1 MHGCLAYWPC
11 VDIRLASERTGR
23 SGAPLTQA
31 CSAGAKGLATHR
43 PPLTTAACRRAR
55 DSGTGNFYRGVA
67 LCRSPSARLLRGT
80 PSQRSGFPV
89 LAAALER
96 WAEVH
101 AWPPGAGDFS
111 YKLSATRRTPNGR
124 APAAETACSEG
135 NLGVGHQ
142 ARARAGTMIAVSLP
156 APYLGHH
163 ANLGSSHHVGGQFPS
178 RRHYEHPRIYVRGRL
193 S

>member
-1 MHGCLAYWPC
+1 M
-11 VDIRLASERTGR
+11 ASRRRRFFLQVVGYEA
-23 SGAPLTQA
+23 SG
-31 CSAGAKGLATHR
+31 
-43 PPLTTAACRRAR
+43 
-55 DSGTGNFYRGVA
+55 
-67 LCRSPSARLLRGT
+67 
-80 PSQRSGFPV
+80 
-89 LAAALER
+89 
-96 WAEVH
+96 
-101 AWPPGAGDFS
+101 
-111 YKLSATRRTPNGR
+111 TPNGR